1 MVQGTKARDGSSI
14 KKFKIFYLMG
24 IGLNLIFSIGHVGYA
39 FIEYDRLDES
49 ALWFFS
55 GALAVLFNTGL
66 NTLCLR
72 ECSKLNHLITMIA
85 NLTLLIFSIVLAIV
99 VTEIQTVCFAVVVLY
114 TSIVCYTHN
123 IRMQI

>member
-1 MVQGTKARDGSSI
+1 MVQGAKAMDGSSI
-14 KKFKIFYLMG
+14 KKFKIFYGMG
-24 IGLNLIFSIGHVGYA
+24 IGLSLIFGIGHVGYA

-72 ECSKLNHLITMIA
+72 ECNKLNYSITMVA
-85 NLTLLIFSIVLAIV
+85 NVALLVFSIVLAV
-99 VTEIQTVCFAVVVLY
+99 EVTEIQTVCFAIVVLY